1 MYYCSGHHTCVQ
13 AILFMALN
21 AVLNIV
27 GVSITRPQN
36 NDEWSISDGRSLTRF
51 RDGVVRDL

>member
-1 MYYCSGHHTCVQ
+1 M
-13 AILFMALN
+13 FMALN